1 MTAKEFET
9 TLLDAGFSEG
19 TVRYGLAEFERG
31 DHPLFFVRQ
40 WAIRDYDRLFL
51 QMKFETNG
59 IDIRF
64 KDGHAGLLR
73 VPLEHQVIGGLDTI
87 ALEKRIETVNWSY
100 DYPFL
105 IGELPENKQ
114 IAECG
119 QITVPGI
126 LNDLTSLY
134 TDSAV
139 GKQLAEE
146 LLIRHI
152 AWQYSDDRNDPL
164 HALIDQKYY
173 AKMELDRIVSF
184 DTCYEKLAQCAI
196 PEVDMTQPVGNF
208 IQRHLSYYS
217 HISKIPIIMNLNNLQ
232 DLKSEIKDLG
242 FSPKVAEEM
251 EQNMK
256 SQASYFTLKDR
267 LPGDNNNGVDMTLH
281 FRKSNES
288 EYYSFNKFEAVAG
301 KIPPAVE
308 NQQYMVLTE
317 NKDNPE
323 RPLVRQFESG
333 NDAVEFFKKQKGT
346 SELALGESPE
356 SRQLLASKETGK
368 VNFVNPDFK
377 QAYFSSA
384 IKQTFY
390 VKNGVGFS
398 APQAANMVQH
408 RTVHRDNMLN
418 PNNGEAYKAWI
429 SLDFD
434 QKKDD
439 YGNYKF
445 KQMNDPNFG
454 FNLEKTLDNFKIKEL
469 ADPAKKEAIMEAM
482 KNGDR
487 LQLTI
492 TGKDNKEHTVQVEA
506 VPRYKTLD
514 FFNSKGEKMK
524 REPFLKP
531 AINKD
536 LGKDKGKGKGKD
548 EGEDLGIAV

>member
-1 MTAKEFET
+1 MDDALDYLDEKEGYEYVLGGEEYPCYYQHIDKFLE
-9 TLLDAGFSEG
+9 EIK
-19 TVRYGLAEFERG
+19 LANSLTELT
-31 DHPLFFVRQ
+31 PFVRMDV
-40 WAIRDYDRLFL
+40 AIDN
-51 QMKFETNG
+51 Q
-59 IDIRF
+59 
-64 KDGHAGLLR
+64 
-73 VPLEHQVIGGLDTI
+73 
-87 ALEKRIETVNWSY
+87 
-100 DYPFL
+100 
-105 IGELPENKQ
+105 
-114 IAECG
+114 
-119 QITVPGI
+119 
-126 LNDLTSLY
+126 LN
-134 TDSAV
+134 
-139 GKQLAEE
+139 
-146 LLIRHI
+146 
-152 AWQYSDDRNDPL
+152 
-164 HALIDQKYY
+164 
-173 AKMELDRIVSF
+173 
-184 DTCYEKLAQCAI
+184 
-196 PEVDMTQPVGNF
+196 
-208 IQRHLSYYS
+208 
-217 HISKIPIIMNLNNLQ
+217 SKSMNLNNLH
-232 DLKSEIKDLG
+232 DLKSEVRELG
-242 FSPKVAEEM
+242 FSPKIADELEP
-251 EQNMK
+251 NMK

-323 RPLVRQFESG
+323 RPLVREFESG
-333 NDAVEFFKKQKGT
+333 NEAVEFFKKQKGT

-398 APQAANMVQH
+398 APQAANMIQH

-445 KQMNDPNFG
+445 KQMNDPNIG

-469 ADPAKKEAIMEAM
+469 ADPAKKGSHYVDAM
-482 KNGDR
+482 
-487 LQLTI
+487 QLTV
-492 TGKDNKEHTVQVEA
+492 NA
-506 VPRYKTLD
+506 C
-514 FFNSKGEKMK
+514 N
-524 REPFLKP
+524 
-531 AINKD
+531 
-536 LGKDKGKGKGKD
+536 
-548 EGEDLGIAV
+548 